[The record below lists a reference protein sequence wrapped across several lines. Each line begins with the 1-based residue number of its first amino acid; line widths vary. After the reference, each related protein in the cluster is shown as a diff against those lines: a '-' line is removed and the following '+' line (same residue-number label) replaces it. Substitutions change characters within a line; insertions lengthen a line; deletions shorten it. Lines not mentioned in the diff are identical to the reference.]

1 MASTGIYDRLLR
13 PKSTPEEESDQVQS
27 DQVSDRISQ
36 LGLLTKGSALNE
48 ERLTGN
54 IYNLAQ
60 GEYGAFDHTAD
71 HGTIHGTV
79 TGAVFNKRCR
89 IAAPAVITGVTFTDD
104 GVEGA
109 PELVR
114 VAPDPGRAT
123 GVMFM
128 NCTFIRS
135 GYSPTCHVL
144 VEAGSMVIFIGCT
157 FRGLSQEVGDVI
169 NNKNSAAT
177 AVQVIGSFNYT
188 NNSDLGSNVT
198 QVGVLEP

>member
-109 PELVR
+109 PELVH
-114 VAPDPGRAT
+114 VAFPSRDT

-144 VEAGSMVIFIGCT
+144 VAAGSVAIFIGCT
-157 FRGLSQEVGDVI
+157 FRGLSQEAGDVI
-169 NNKNSAAT
+169 ENQNGAAA